1 MLTISNLWQNF
12 PISMRISSVVIKLR
26 LRYTK
31 LTNRGIWPHQKKSS
45 RPLCISSW
53 GCRKNIMMSKCET
66 SNKFLSYLI
75 YYLMSTDVFSRY
87 YSRDWFKKSGKD
99 QKLTANK
106 KIYNFWAIIMKLG
119 QKGPSYGLIILTKFH
134 VDCSKIVHFYQ

>member
-45 RPLCISSW
+45 RPLWISSW

-66 SNKFLSYLI
+66 SNKFLSYSI
-75 YYLMSTDVFSRY
+75 YYLMTTDVFSRY
-87 YSRDWFKKSGKD
+87 YSRDWFKKSGQD
-99 QKLTANK
+99 QILTAGK
-106 KIYNFWAIIMKLG
+106 KSIIFELSSWNLVKKSHLMGSSFWPSFMLIAWKL
-119 QKGPSYGLIILTKFH
+119 
-134 VDCSKIVHFYQ
+134 